1 MVLRDLFAVLCFIS
15 FGVGIWFQSI
25 YAFAVALMF
34 GMFSRVAKWQDWP
47 APEWVGKLIFFR
59 EKKD

>member
-1 MVLRDLFAVLCFIS
+1 MLCFIS

-25 YAFAVALMF
+25 YAFAAAVMF
-34 GMFSRVAKWQDWP
+34 GMFSRAAKWQDWP
-47 APEWVGKLIFFR
+47 APEWIAKLIFFR